1 MASASGISRQ
11 RPLRAVRQ
19 TEIVC
24 VQNLFDLADQR
35 SRDVLMEMHGAE
47 HRARAFLPA
56 GVAARCAEPDPR
68 EPGTRRAGGEA
79 GGDTRA
85 DRARLAARSR
95 AERPTHTGN
104 PHPIS
109 SDRAP
114 ESSGDSARSILRL
127 GHITPA
133 TRRGT
138 RCSRWT
144 RSTRN
149 CPAASTSSSSASTSA
164 IEPPSR
170 PDPARRAGSS
180 LPGWAARRRPARGR
194 LPAAGCAGRS
204 AGAPLPG
211 WARASARRQRRSH
224 WLRPQAPA
232 ESDQKPRRSL
242 TMIAVTRP
250 GVTTLLM
257 TRMLFTPL
265 GTP

>member
-170 PDPARRAGSS
+170 PTRPAAQDLPYLAGLPVGGLRAGVFQRQAV
-180 LPGWAARRRPARGR
+180 LVDPLVRRFQGGHQLLRADNENHI
-194 LPAAGCAGRS
+194 GCA
-204 AGAPLPG
+204 P
-211 WARASARRQRRSH
+211 RRQLKVIRS
-224 WLRPQAPA
+224 RGA
-232 ESDQKPRRSL
+232 R
-242 TMIAVTRP
+242 
-250 GVTTLLM
+250 
-257 TRMLFTPL
+257 
-265 GTP
+265 